1 MSPFKEFYQSEVIPA
16 LQNHF
21 NYKNV
26 MQIPKLDKITLNIGV
41 GAAVQTPNVLEDA
54 VEELSLIA
62 GQRAVITRAKKSIS
76 AFKIRGPSKLGR
88 TPGMAIGCKV
98 TLRQQR
104 MYEFLNRLI
113 NVVLPQIRDFR
124 GVSPDSFDGRGNYS
138 LGLTEQLIFPEI
150 DYDQINDIR
159 GMNVTIVTTAPT
171 DEEGHELLR
180 LLGMPFRN

>member
-16 LQNHF
+16 LQSHF
-21 NYKNV
+21 NYQNV
-26 MQIPKLDKITLNIGV
+26 MQIPKLDKVTLNIGV
-41 GAAVQTPNVLEDA
+41 GAAVETPNVLEDA

-62 GQRAVITRAKKSIS
+62 GQRAIITRAKKSIS

-150 DYDQINDIR
+150 EYDKINDIR

-171 DEEGHELLR
+171 DEEGRELLR
-180 LLGMPFRN
+180 LLGMPFQQ